1 MKELKIFFI
10 TLIVTLLVTG
20 VGLAKMYKWVDENGI
35 IHFSDHPPENTG
47 SVGEVKQIPTYKSES
62 QSNSSDA
69 AGDLKNRPDDGSQ
82 TGKKSEQRQTPAVE
96 LYTTSW
102 CPYCKKAVNFFQS
115 RGIPFTEYNI
125 EKDKSAARRKRQMDP
140 RGGVP
145 FAVVNGQRIRGFSE
159 TAYLRALE
167 MNP

>member
-1 MKELKIFFI
+1 MKELKVFFI
-10 TLIVTLLVTG
+10 ALFVTLLVTG
-20 VGLAKMYKWVDENGI
+20 VALAKMYKWVDENGVV
-35 IHFSDHPPENTG
+35 HFSDHPPENTG
-47 SVGEVKQIPTYKSES
+47 SVGEVKQIPTY
-62 QSNSSDA
+62 DA
-69 AGDLKNRPDDGSQ
+69 AGDLKSRPDDGSQ

-125 EKDKSAARRKRQMDP
+125 EKDKSAVRRKRQLDP